1 MASAFVTDDRRAA
14 VKYDSPLLLI
24 TDTKIDTV
32 DQILPVLEVVAR
44 DGRPLVIVAEDIE
57 GQALAAL
64 IMNTVRGT
72 MKIVAV
78 KAPFY
83 GDLRKNILS
92 DLALSTGATF
102 INRESEVTLRN
113 ANLTHFGQ
121 CKSIDIT
128 KALTTVIGGAGD
140 LEEIDSR
147 IDLLKGQLAETE
159 ELRECDAIQHRITK
173 LASGVAVIRVGA
185 PTEVEMI
192 EKKHRVEDALEAVK
206 AAQEE
211 GVIPGGGIALLRTQ
225 EGLEPETENEDQSL
239 GVEVVR
245 KALSAPLRQMAQ
257 NCGESPDLIENLVA
271 SAKENFGY
279 DFRNGDLVDMYVAGI
294 IDPLK
299 VTRSALQNAASAAGT
314 LISTSHGIIEV

>member
-1 MASAFVTDDRRAA
+1 
-14 VKYDSPLLLI
+14 
-24 TDTKIDTV
+24 
-32 DQILPVLEVVAR
+32 
-44 DGRPLVIVAEDIE
+44 
-57 GQALAAL
+57 
-64 IMNTVRGT
+64 
-72 MKIVAV
+72 
-78 KAPFY
+78 
-83 GDLRKNILS
+83 
-92 DLALSTGATF
+92 
-102 INRESEVTLRN
+102 
-113 ANLTHFGQ
+113 
-121 CKSIDIT
+121 
-128 KALTTVIGGAGD
+128 
-140 LEEIDSR
+140 
-147 IDLLKGQLAETE
+147 
-159 ELRECDAIQHRITK
+159 
-173 LASGVAVIRVGA
+173 VAVIRVGA

-279 DFRNGDLVDMYVAGI
+279 DFRNSEVVDMYVAGI

-299 VTRSALQNAASAAGT
+299 VTRNALQNAASAAGT
-314 LISTSHGIIEV
+314 LITTSHGIIEV